1 MKYVQS
7 LLILL
12 ISFTL
17 LGAQER
23 EITPDL
29 IFKGGLVEYAS
40 LGNWQ
45 WIPKEDAYAFFHYDS
60 VQQGYALYRVDLA
73 SWDTTLFLP
82 AEELAIGEEKIS
94 PSGFSF
100 APNGSKLLLWTRVH
114 RLWRRSRAAT
124 YYVYDFAAKQLFPLV
139 DPAKRIRNV
148 TFAPNG
154 EWVAYIH
161 EDHNLYAQNLRS
173 RREYRLTR
181 DGSEVILN
189 GHFGWVY
196 EEEFGRDQAYEWSPD
211 SRYIAFWRVD
221 QSQVKK
227 YPLIRNKTPYPE
239 VEYVRYPKVGET
251 NPTMHIGV
259 IRVPGGRTKWLK
271 LGPEKDQYYPRL
283 YWLPESPSRYLIL
296 ERLNRRQNRLDLL
309 LANRINGKTEV
320 VFTETD
326 TCWVD
331 VRDDFQFLDENTFL
345 WSSERSG
352 YRHLYRVDLSGQIV
366 DTLTSGEWEVSQ
378 VIKVDKENQ
387 QIFFSGKKAAFIENQ
402 VYRVSFTGAG
412 LKQLTDGEGWHSVYL
427 SPSGGYFIDRYSNT
441 QTPPRISLRSADG
454 SLIRVLGES
463 KLKEP
468 ETYGYTYPTFLR
480 IPTSDGVELEARMT
494 LPHEFDAKKKYPV
507 IIRIYGMPGAPIV
520 ADYWGGSGFL
530 WDQMLAQKGFI
541 LLQVDP
547 RQTGKGGK
555 RMKNLAYGDIGKWL
569 IRDLGETVRH
579 LQTLSYVDS
588 GRIGIWGWS
597 GGGYSTALA
606 LTKGSA
612 WFKVG
617 VAVAPVTDFRFYD
630 TIYTERYMGLL
641 PENAAGYDST
651 SVLSYIDRFQGKLLL
666 IHGIADD
673 NVHVQNTEEFL
684 EACIRAN
691 KYVDVMFYPNRNH
704 GIYGGNATR
713 HVFTLIADYFLN
725 NL

>member
-1 MKYVQS
+1 MKYLQS
-7 LLILL
+7 ILILL
-12 ISFTL
+12 ISITL
-17 LGAQER
+17 IHSQER

-29 IFKGGLVEYAS
+29 IFNGALVEYAS
-40 LGNWQ
+40 LGKWQ
-45 WIPKEDAYAFFHYDS
+45 WIPQEDAYAFFRYDS
-60 VQQGYALYRVDLA
+60 VSKGHALYRVDLVLG
-73 SWDTTLFLP
+73 DTTLLLP
-82 AEELAIGEEKIS
+82 AEAFAIEDKKLR

-100 APNGSKLLLWTRVH
+100 APDGTKLLLWTNVH

-124 YYVYDFAAKQLFPLV
+124 YYIYDFKERRLFPLV
-139 DPAKRIRNV
+139 EQMKPLRNV
-148 TFAPNG
+148 TFAPNS
-154 EWVAYIH
+154 EWVAYIR

-196 EEEFGRDQAYEWSPD
+196 EEEFGRDQAYQWSPD

-221 QSQVKK
+221 QSQVNE
-227 YPLIRNKTPYPE
+227 YPLIRNQTPYPE
-239 VEYVRYPKVGET
+239 VVYVRYPKVGET
-251 NPTMHIGV
+251 NPTMQIGV
-259 IRVPGGRTKWLK
+259 VRVAGGRTRWLK
-271 LGPEKDQYYPRL
+271 LGPESDQYFPRL
-283 YWLPESPSRYLIL
+283 YWLPGTSSGYLIV
-296 ERLNRRQNRLDLL
+296 ERMNRHQNRLDLL
-309 LANRINGKTEV
+309 LADRLNGKTEV

-331 VRDDFQFLDENTFL
+331 VRDDFQFLDETSFL

-352 YRHLYRVDLSGQIV
+352 YRHLYRVNLNGQVV
-366 DTLTSGEWEVSQ
+366 DTLTDGHWEVSQ
-378 VIKVDKENQ
+378 VIRVDKENKQ
-387 QIFFSGKKAAFIENQ
+387 VFFIGKKASFIETQ
-402 VYRVSFTGAG
+402 LYRVSFTGNG
-412 LKQLTDGEGWHSVYL
+412 IQQLTKGKGWHSVNF
-427 SPSGGYFIDRYSNT
+427 SPTGRYFIDRYSNT
-441 QTPPRISLRSADG
+441 RMPPRISLHSVDG
-454 SLIRVLGES
+454 SLVRILGES

-468 ETYGYTYPTFLR
+468 EVYGYTYPTFFK
-480 IPTSDGVELEARMT
+480 IPTSDGIQLEARMT
-494 LPHEFDAKKKYPV
+494 LPHQFDVNKKYPV
-507 IIRIYGMPGAPIV
+507 IIRVYGMPGAPIV
-520 ADYWGGSGFL
+520 ADYWGGSGFF

-541 LLQVDP
+541 LLRVDP

-555 RMKNLAYGDIGKWL
+555 KMKNLAYGDIGKWL
-569 IRDLGETVRH
+569 MRDLGETVRY
-579 LQTLSYVDS
+579 LRALSYVDPE
-588 GRIGIWGWS
+588 RIGIWGWS

-606 LTKGSA
+606 LTKGSV

-630 TIYTERYMGLL
+630 TIYTERYMGLIT
-641 PENAAGYDST
+641 ENTAGYDST

-666 IHGIADD
+666 VHGIADD

-684 EACIRAN
+684 EACIRTN

-713 HVFTLIADYFLN
+713 HVFTLIADYFLK